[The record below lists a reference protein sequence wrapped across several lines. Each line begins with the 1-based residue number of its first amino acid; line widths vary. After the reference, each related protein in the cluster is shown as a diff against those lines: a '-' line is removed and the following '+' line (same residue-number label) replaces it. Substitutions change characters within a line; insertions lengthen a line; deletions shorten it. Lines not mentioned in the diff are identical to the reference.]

1 MKDEKKGIMLNVYF
15 NEHWDRNI
23 FFSFFLSRYES
34 IFSFLLYYLNVHLF
48 ISPTFFNHQGEI
60 VFVQEFMLPYYTQL
74 HVLFA

>member
-1 MKDEKKGIMLNVYF
+1 M
-15 NEHWDRNI
+15 NI
-23 FFSFFLSRYES
+23 EIETFSFHFFCQGMNKYFL
-34 IFSFLLYYLNVHLF
+34 FLLHSLNVHLF

>member
-23 FFSFFLSRYES
+23 FFSFFFSRYES
-34 IFSFLLYYLNVHLF
+34 IFSFLLHSLNVHLF
-48 ISPTFFNHQGEI
+48 ISSTFFNHQGEI